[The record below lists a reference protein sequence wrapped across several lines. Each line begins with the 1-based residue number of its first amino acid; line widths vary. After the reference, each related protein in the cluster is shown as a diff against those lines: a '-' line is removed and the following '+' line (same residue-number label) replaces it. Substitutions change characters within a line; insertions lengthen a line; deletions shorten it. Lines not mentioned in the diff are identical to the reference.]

1 MKIFEFQ
8 FNPKAQKDRFFQ
20 VFSFEP
26 AGGQEEQGSL
36 YVVGELQNVLGANSN
51 FLQKLA
57 DLIYKEY
64 AGSATL
70 TQKKSFSPTNALKA
84 SLRKANDFLA
94 AESKKGNVGWLGNMH
109 VAILLFA
116 PANGGYTLYFTKVGS
131 IKVWMARNGSIVD
144 VGMSLEKDDDP
155 GSLKVFGNVGSGKI
169 MADDRIAVATK
180 ELFDAFSKENLLQTV
195 SQFKEEKQFKN
206 LFKSKEKALSK
217 TAGVLLF
224 FFVEPFVR
232 QAEGQPIQNGA
243 SFSLPTNLLSRFKVS
258 LPRIALPN
266 LSSLMSIK
274 RPKISFPTLPA
285 APNIS
290 PLVPEKII
298 PKGKL
303 QAFRNVPPMK
313 KALGLLFI
321 LALIL
326 GIGFAIFKGG
336 TFQGTPLDAQAALES
351 AQTLQFRAEQ
361 QLALENEREANRL
374 FQEAWQKIVP
384 FADREDFAQIRQELE
399 TQLQKLNRVEFI
411 GNPELF
417 VQLDTSGLPETPQ
430 KVLALSGNLYFYNP
444 FSSQLLAVEAASKSQ
459 AVLSPGRNLKFG
471 DNFGNTFLFFADP
484 NIVISFS
491 ETSGWQ
497 EHQIAFGE
505 NFQAQGMASFGQSIY
520 FFDGGSG
527 QIAKASLAQTATEQW
542 ISAASAKKPLDA
554 ASITIDGNI
563 WVLSQNGEIQRY
575 FKGQYE
581 ESIALQIFPV
591 LENPTKIYTRAE
603 LPYLYILDAEHARVL
618 VLSKFGDIIRQYQ
631 SPEFREAT
639 DFAVPPGGNTMYVL
653 RGTQVFRIADIV
665 PE

>member
-20 VFSFEP
+20 VFSFEST
-26 AGGQEEQGSL
+26 GGQEEQGSL
-36 YVVGELQNVLGANSN
+36 YVVGELQNALPSNSN

-64 AGSATL
+64 AGSAKPA
-70 TQKKSFSPTNALKA
+70 QKKSFSHTNALKA

-94 AESKKGNVGWLGNMH
+94 AESKKGNVDWLGNMH

-116 PANGGYTLYFTKVGS
+116 PANGGYTLYFTKAGN

-144 VGMSLEKDDDP
+144 VGMSLEKEDGSDP
-155 GSLKVFGNVGSGKI
+155 AKVFGNVGSGKV

-180 ELFDAFSKENLLQTV
+180 ELFDVFSKENLLQTV

-217 TAGVLLF
+217 TAGALLF

-232 QAEGQPIQNGA
+232 QTEGQPIENGA
-243 SFSLPTNLLSRFKVS
+243 SFSMPTNLLSRFS
-258 LPRIALPN
+258 LPN
-266 LSSLMSIK
+266 LSFLMSIK
-274 RPKISFPTLPA
+274 RPKISLPTLPA
-285 APNIS
+285 APKIS
-290 PLVPEKII
+290 PLVPEKFI
-298 PKGKL
+298 PKSKL
-303 QAFRNVPPMK
+303 QAFYNVPPMK

-336 TFQGTPLDAQAALES
+336 TFQGISLDAQGALES
-351 AQTLQFRAEQ
+351 AQTLQFQAEQ

-384 FADREDFAQIRQELE
+384 FADREDFTQIRQELE
-399 TQLQKLNRVEFI
+399 TQLQKLNKVEFI

-417 VQLDTSGLPETPQ
+417 AQLDTSGLPETPQ
-430 KVLALSGNLYFYNP
+430 KVLALNGNLYFYNP
-444 FSSQLLAVEAASKSQ
+444 ISSQLLAVEAASKSQ

-471 DNFGNTFLFFADP
+471 DNFGNAFLFFADP
-484 NIVISFS
+484 NVLISFS
-491 ETSGWQ
+491 ETAGWQ
-497 EHQIAFGE
+497 EHQVAFPE
-505 NFQAQGMASFGQSIY
+505 NFTPQGISTFGQSIY

-563 WVLSQNGEIQRY
+563 WVLRQNGEIQRY

-603 LPYLYILDAEHARVL
+603 LSYLYILDAEHARVL

-639 DFAVPPGGNTMYVL
+639 DFAVPPGGSTMYVL